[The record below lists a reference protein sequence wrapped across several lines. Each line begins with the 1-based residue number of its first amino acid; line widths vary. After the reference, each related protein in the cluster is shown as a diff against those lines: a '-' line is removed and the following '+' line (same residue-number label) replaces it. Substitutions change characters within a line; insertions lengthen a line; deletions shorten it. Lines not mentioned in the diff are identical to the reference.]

1 MRGGFLLL
9 GAFPLQDL
17 KWVTDYYILQEE
29 KCMDVGAGWGES
41 PPTGGFPCGT
51 KGQG

>member
-29 KCMDVGAGWGES
+29 KCMDVGAG
-41 PPTGGFPCGT
+41 
-51 KGQG
+51 